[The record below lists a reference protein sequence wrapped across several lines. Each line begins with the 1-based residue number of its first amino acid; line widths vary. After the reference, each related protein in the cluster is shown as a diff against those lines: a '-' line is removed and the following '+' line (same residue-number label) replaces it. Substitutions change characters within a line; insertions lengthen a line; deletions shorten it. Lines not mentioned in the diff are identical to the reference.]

1 MFLGYKIHR
10 TCAQSG
16 LRVLL
21 NLADSLLLP
30 YNLKR
35 FPEQMKKSLD
45 KIQKNNATQEVYN
58 YRFKKLK

>member
-1 MFLGYKIHR
+1 M
-10 TCAQSG
+10 
-16 LRVLL
+16 